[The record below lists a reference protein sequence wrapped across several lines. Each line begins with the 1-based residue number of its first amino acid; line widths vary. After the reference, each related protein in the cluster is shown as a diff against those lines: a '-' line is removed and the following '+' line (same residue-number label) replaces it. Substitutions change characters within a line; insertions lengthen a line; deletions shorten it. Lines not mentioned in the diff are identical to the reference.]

1 MISLRKR
8 SILKISVIA
17 VLFMGGFL
25 SHQEV
30 LGADP
35 AFERDLKI
43 GDRGDD
49 VKELQVLLNRD
60 PDTRLANSGAG
71 SPGQETEYFGPIT
84 KNAVIRFQEKYS
96 SEILSPL
103 GLQRG
108 TGYFG
113 SSTKAK
119 IDDLLSEKR
128 EFHKKDEDE
137 EQPEE
142 PTLEEGDEDKEQL
155 EEPTLEEGAGAQEE
169 LNWMH
174 TEELMLT
181 QPSHYSGERGEELE
195 IYGFGFTSKNTV
207 YFGDDIKIENVEAQS
222 SDTIVINV
230 PEEAES
236 GYHNIQVKNEKGKT
250 DNESVFFAV
259 VDEGVTPPTVD
270 SVSPSEIETGTEVTV
285 HGEGFDKD
293 WNMVRTS
300 VNTVEGVPSP
310 DGKSLSFKVETSF
323 DEPDVD
329 HIEGPG
335 FQLDVYFYIVNENGI
350 SKEPGKFILNL

>member
-1 MISLRKR
+1 M
-8 SILKISVIA
+8 
-17 VLFMGGFL
+17 
-25 SHQEV
+25 
-30 LGADP
+30 
-35 AFERDLKI
+35 I
-43 GDRGDD
+43 GDRGED
-49 VKELQVLLNRD
+49 VKELQVILNRD
-60 PDTRLANSGAG
+60 PDTRLASYGAG

-96 SEILSPL
+96 SEVLSPL

-113 SSTKAK
+113 PSSRGKV
-119 IDDLLSEKR
+119 DDLLSEKK
-128 EFHKKDEDE
+128 ESDEKDGTEEHIKDDD

-142 PTLEEGDEDKEQL
+142 PTLEEGDGD
-155 EEPTLEEGAGAQEE
+155 QEE
-169 LNWMH
+169 LNWMY

-181 QPSHYSGERGEELE
+181 QPSHYSGERGEKIE

-259 VDEGVTPPTVD
+259 VDEGATPPRIDSVTP
-270 SVSPSEIETGTEVTV
+270 SEAETGTEVTV
-285 HGEGFDKD
+285 YGENFDEE

-329 HIEGPG
+329 HVEGPG